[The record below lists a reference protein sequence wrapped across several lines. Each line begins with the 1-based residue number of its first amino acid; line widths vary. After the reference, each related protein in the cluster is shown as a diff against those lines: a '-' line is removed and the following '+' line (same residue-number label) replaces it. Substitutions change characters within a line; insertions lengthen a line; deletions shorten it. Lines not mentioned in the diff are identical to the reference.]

1 MLRIYCLIALLFLV
15 QGAFAQQRLYTRAD
29 TLRGTLLP
37 ERACYDVTHYD
48 LNLKVK
54 PDEKFIAGYNAIT
67 FRATQDFSI
76 MQVDL
81 AANMV
86 IDRILYEEYQVRF
99 RREGDAVFINLN
111 KTVPAG
117 TTGTVKIYYQG
128 QPRIAPNPPW
138 DGGFSWEKDKK
149 GRPWI
154 GVSCEGLGA
163 STWWPCKDH
172 PSDEPDSMRIYC
184 EVPEPLMC
192 VANGNLS
199 GVVSAPGGYK
209 GYDWRVSY
217 PINNYNV
224 TLNIANYAHLEDEY
238 TAADGEKLAVDYYI
252 LDYNKDKAKK
262 HFEQVKPMLAC
273 FEKRFGKYPFW
284 RDGFALVETPYWG
297 MEHQSAVAYGNNY
310 RNNEFDFDF
319 IIIHESAHEYFGNSL
334 SAKDHAELW
343 IHESFTTYAEV
354 LYLECLTGSTEKTI
368 EYLKKQ
374 RMRIRNLD
382 PMVGQ
387 FGINYNYWRD
397 SDIYFK
403 GTWMLHSIRHTIAN
417 DTLWYNTIYDFA
429 QQFRIQNLSTEQ
441 VINFFNKRTGKNL
454 TPIFK
459 QYLFHTQVPQLE
471 YKWEQKGKKTTF
483 SYRWKAT
490 ESSFNMPVWVHINK
504 EKGWV
509 KIFPTAQWQ
518 SLTDKKNKQPD
529 LQFNTDLM
537 YFKPVEVNEA
547 N

>member
-1 MLRIYCLIALLFLV
+1 
-15 QGAFAQQRLYTRAD
+15 
-29 TLRGTLLP
+29 
-37 ERACYDVTHYD
+37 
-48 LNLKVK
+48 
-54 PDEKFIAGYNAIT
+54 
-67 FRATQDFSI
+67 
-76 MQVDL
+76 
-81 AANMV
+81 
-86 IDRILYEEYQVRF
+86 
-99 RREGDAVFINLN
+99 
-111 KTVPAG
+111 
-117 TTGTVKIYYQG
+117 
-128 QPRIAPNPPW
+128 
-138 DGGFSWEKDKK
+138 
-149 GRPWI
+149 
-154 GVSCEGLGA
+154 
-163 STWWPCKDH
+163 
-172 PSDEPDSMRIYC
+172 
-184 EVPEPLMC
+184 
-192 VANGNLS
+192 
-199 GVVSAPGGYK
+199 
-209 GYDWRVSY
+209 
-217 PINNYNV
+217 
-224 TLNIANYAHLEDEY
+224 LEDEY